1 MGVAPYAAQL
11 DVGRRCRMVSSIVD
25 AMELKLIS
33 PYLEVLCFEYL
44 YSIEGSSLRK
54 IASDTVESGKLP
66 SEVFYEKYG
75 LVSPEDF
82 DIVRSFIDKKI
93 GSFEV
98 AINQTPTWPKKL
110 IDSSRP
116 TPLLYYRG
124 DIGLV
129 ESPSVS
135 VVGSRKASRDGV
147 LRAEKIA
154 RELVEQDVTVVT
166 GRAIGIDTAAT
177 TSALSH
183 SGRSI
188 AVIGTPIDEYYPA
201 QNRDLQLDMSKRQL
215 VVSQVPFYRY
225 NKQPFK
231 TKRYYFPER
240 NELMAAVSDATVIVE
255 ASDTSGTLTQARA
268 CLRQGRPLFI
278 MRSCVENPAIEWPKK
293 YVDKDGV
300 YVLDDTSQII
310 EIIESENKEA
320 ANAGR

>member
-1 MGVAPYAAQL
+1 MVAHFA
-11 DVGRRCRMVSSIVD
+11 RRWKGGGFVVSSYID
-25 AMELKLIS
+25 AMEYKLVS
-33 PYLEVLCFEYL
+33 PYVEVLCFEYL
-44 YSIEGSSLRK
+44 YSLEGASLRK
-54 IASDTVESGKLP
+54 IASETVESGKLP

-75 LVSPEDF
+75 FVYPRDF
-82 DIVRSFIDKKI
+82 EEVQSFIGEKL

-129 ESPSVS
+129 ESRSVS
-135 VVGSRKASRDGV
+135 VVGSRKASQDGIR
-147 LRAEKIA
+147 RAEKIA
-154 RELVEQDVTVVT
+154 RELAESGIAVVT
-166 GRAIGIDTAAT
+166 GLAAGIDTAAT
-177 TSALSH
+177 LSCLSH
-183 SGRSI
+183 HGRSI
-188 AVIGTPIDEYYPA
+188 AVIGTPIDECYPLK
-201 QNRDLQLDMSKRQL
+201 NRDLQEDMSKKQL

-225 NKQPFK
+225 SKQPFS

-278 MRSCVENPAIEWPKK
+278 MRSCVENPSVEWPGK
-293 YVDKDGV
+293 YIGKEGV

-310 EIIESENKEA
+310 DVIGLDGKED
-320 ANAGR
+320 ANGKR